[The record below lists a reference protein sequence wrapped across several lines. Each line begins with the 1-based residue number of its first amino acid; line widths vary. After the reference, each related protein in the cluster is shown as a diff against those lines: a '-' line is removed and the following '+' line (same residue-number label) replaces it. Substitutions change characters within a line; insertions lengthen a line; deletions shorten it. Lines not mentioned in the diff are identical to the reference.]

1 MDYSQVGLRGG
12 DEGGKLTLI
21 LALDVLDGKDGG
33 GLLVNDRAET
43 GLALDDDVGDT
54 HLAAERGEEDN
65 ELDGVDIV
73 SDDNER
79 SLLGLDEGNA
89 VVEAVLDEEG
99 LLGGLKMTTLLSV
112 VPSDCETTL
121 RTLA

>member
-1 MDYSQVGLRGG
+1 MH
-12 DEGGKLTLI
+12 
-21 LALDVLDGKDGG
+21 
-33 GLLVNDRAET
+33 DRTET
-43 GLALDDDVGDT
+43 GLALDDHVGYT
-54 HLAAERGEEDN
+54 HLAAESRKEND
-65 ELDGVDIV
+65 ELNGVDIV
-73 SDDNER
+73 GDDNER

>member
-1 MDYSQVGLRGG
+1 MYVQVGLGSR
-12 DEGGKLTLI
+12 DEGGELALI
-21 LALDVLDGKDGG
+21 LTADLLDGEDGG
-33 GLLVNDRAET
+33 SLLVDDRAEA
-43 GLALDDDVGDT
+43 GLALDDDVRDA

-99 LLGGLKMTTLLSV
+99 LLGV
-112 VPSDCETTL
+112 I
-121 RTLA
+121 LAT

>member
-33 GLLVNDRAET
+33 SLLVNDRAET
-43 GLALDDDVGDT
+43 GLALDDDVGDA